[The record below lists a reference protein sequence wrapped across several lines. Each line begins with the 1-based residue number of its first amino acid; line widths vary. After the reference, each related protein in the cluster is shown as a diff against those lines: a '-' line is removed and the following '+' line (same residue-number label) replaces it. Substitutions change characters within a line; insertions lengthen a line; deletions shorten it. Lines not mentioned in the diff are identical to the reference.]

1 MYELDARVPPGAGAG
16 WRGAA
21 HDEAA
26 GRTGRVRYWSAG
38 VLSQQSQGFHS
49 GCQLRR
55 VGDNAGGV
63 ARGPSAS
70 GLAACGSGGPAG
82 FYLYVNTYTSV
93 DHGYFTPWR

>member
-26 GRTGRVRYWSAG
+26 GGKGRVRYWSAG

-49 GCQLRR
+49 ACQLRR
-55 VGDNAGGV
+55 VGDKCGRSCQRPQRV
-63 ARGPSAS
+63 GPSRMWERR
-70 GLAACGSGGPAG
+70 PYQ
-82 FYLYVNTYTSV
+82 FYLYVNTYTSF